1 MRIFRIKQRSFS
13 GYSMRTSL
21 LSCKNKLPEVYATSM
36 LSRRYII
43 FIPLSR
49 LPLLIKLI
57 SHGINKHLWKT
68 FLCTFS
74 ILYYIYFIY
83 IFTIYIIYVNWIKL
97 ISFDF
102 LSSTILLNSLSN
114 NKKIHTYM
122 HIYIYLASTFL
133 CLKWSVLTHGNFILA
148 VLCICLLRSHKG
160 NLLNYEMGLD
170 VTRQFETQILLSAE
184 SLWLSNFSSQTGMK
198 LPFCTCKV
206 IKTCRRN
213 SLSSTD

>member
-1 MRIFRIKQRSFS
+1 
-13 GYSMRTSL
+13 
-21 LSCKNKLPEVYATSM
+21 
-36 LSRRYII
+36 
-43 FIPLSR
+43 
-49 LPLLIKLI
+49 
-57 SHGINKHLWKT
+57 
-68 FLCTFS
+68 
-74 ILYYIYFIY
+74 
-83 IFTIYIIYVNWIKL
+83 
-97 ISFDF
+97 
-102 LSSTILLNSLSN
+102 
-114 NKKIHTYM
+114 M